1 MFRLDD
7 SFLRELGLEM
17 LPDDQKQA
25 FLDHIYSQLEL
36 RVGTQLSAG
45 LSDAQLAEFESFVD
59 RNPQKIHDWISTYT
73 PAYAM
78 DPSFI
83 DLQNKAPQ
91 GTAPIVIL
99 AEYASLKWLG
109 VNRPDYKQV
118 VARVLDELKGEIIAN
133 RDAILGLA
141 N

>member
-7 SFLRELGLEM
+7 SFLDELGLGQ

-36 RVGTQLSAG
+36 RVGSQLSAG

-59 RNPQKIHDWISTYT
+59 RNPEKVHSWISTYA

-83 DLQNKAPQ
+83 DLQKKAPQ
-91 GTAPIVIL
+91 GTPPIVIL

-109 VNRPDYKQV
+109 VNRPDYRQV
-118 VARVLDELKGEIIAN
+118 VARVLDELKSEIIAN
-133 RDAILGLA
+133 RDMILA
-141 N
+141 SN

>member
-7 SFLRELGLEM
+7 SFLDELGLDG
-17 LPDDQKQA
+17 LPDEQKQA
-25 FLDHIYSQLEL
+25 FLDHIYNQLEF

-59 RNPQKIHDWISTYT
+59 RNSERVHAWVSTYA

-83 DLQNKAPQ
+83 ELQNKAPQ
-91 GTAPIVIL
+91 GTPPIVVL

-118 VARVLDELKGEIIAN
+118 VARVLDELKGEIIEN
-133 RDAILGLA
+133 RDAILA
-141 N
+141 SSN